1 MAIVRPG
8 GSAPHPP
15 WARHFGIPSSP
26 AVEGRSENQE
36 CLSKTMNVDRRRKFR
51 KTPDKFAF
59 LQLERNDGG
68 SVLDVSEGG
77 LRFETFAPVPQSV
90 LVHLWF
96 SLNLRQRIEAWG
108 EVVWTNAA
116 KRCGGLRF
124 LRLSEESRAQI
135 REWIA
140 RPTPQATPDGDE
152 LRRGVVREMPAGIG
166 ASETDAVARFVS
178 KARPRQVTKLPGVEG
193 APDSSTLFP
202 TVPEVEA
209 SGELVPMQRYL
220 SARRRQLIL
229 GLFLGTC
236 ISATLAVA
244 AIQYSNYRHENRD
257 SGKAPPGLSAQ
268 KIAGDASPSAA
279 TNSSGASGTAPDI
292 FGSGNQK
299 KGVVE
304 ARATSNLAAETG
316 GHPCSPRARKAPAS
330 NPAEQ
335 ASLQPGLSR
344 SASQQKITMTPRQL
358 WASVEAGN
366 SKAAVALAELYIK
379 GEGVPQNCNQ
389 ARVLLLVASEKRNA
403 GAIKRLEELDKTG
416 CPAN

>member
-36 CLSKTMNVDRRRKFR
+36 CLSKTMNMDRRRKFR

-59 LQLERNDGG
+59 LQLERDDGG

-90 LVHLWF
+90 PVHLWF

-140 RPTPQATPDGDE
+140 RPTPQAAPDGDD
-152 LRRGVVREMPAGIG
+152 LRRQVVREMPAGIG

-178 KARPRQVTKLPGVEG
+178 KARPRQAPKLPGAGG
-193 APDSSTLFP
+193 AADSSTLFP
-202 TVPEVEA
+202 TVLEVEA

-220 SARRRQLIL
+220 SAKRRQLIL

-268 KIAGDASPSAA
+268 KIVGDALPSAA

-316 GHPCSPRARKAPAS
+316 GHPSSPRARKAPAS

-389 ARVLLLVASEKRNA
+389 ARVLLLVASKKRNA